1 MHSRMNVAREEGA
14 RRLVI
19 VERSAQVVCTLAAYV
34 VETVGTQE
42 YSFTPEQFLS
52 RVHDSYGSD
61 AAIEIGK
68 YLG

>member
-1 MHSRMNVAREEGA
+1 LAELGVAVA
-14 RRLVI
+14 
-19 VERSAQVVCTLAAYV
+19 ERDVHAWIGLAQVGCTLAAYV

-42 YSFTPEQFLS
+42 YSFTPDQFLS

-61 AAIEIGK
+61 AANEIGK